1 MAEPVTL
8 QTLLTYLTLISVP
21 VGVFYH
27 IMTLRNTR
35 KNQETQ
41 LETRQAQL
49 FMNLYETYRSLEFRK
64 QWTMI
69 LQQEWTDIDDFMEKY
84 GSDNNPEAW
93 SNWMSVASFFH
104 GIGILVK
111 KGLVQPSLLDEL
123 ISPNVFMAWVMMGPI
138 VKGFEEYVKRPS
150 IRNRYRDAE
159 GHSLSKIFKSWSGFE
174 YLYDELKRREQQ
186 RLELKT

>member
-159 GHSLSKIFKSWSGFE
+159 GHSFSKIFKSWSGFE

-186 RLELKT
+186 QLELNT